1 MEKVIELLIHK
12 SYQHY
17 SNLYYDR
24 LRYTVLA
31 GKENLIQI
39 LDSAIKPSFWQ
50 FNGWRFNLDNYGSK
64 TSQLIDLGDN
74 SFTYQHQI
82 YLNKCFWLNFLGYQN
97 QTELAQKFTF
107 SQLIKTLS
115 HEIAHCL
122 ILEFHQ
128 ANLDQ
133 EHNELHSQIS
143 QLIKEY
149 LWSIPLCQVWQKKI
163 EEVK

>member
-12 SYQHY
+12 AYQHY

-24 LRYTVLA
+24 LRYTILS

-39 LDSAIKPSFWQ
+39 LDTAIKPSFWK
-50 FNGWRFNLDNYGSK
+50 FAGWKFDLDNYGSK

-97 QTELAQKFTF
+97 STKLAQKFTF
-107 SQLIKTLS
+107 PQLIKTLA

-128 ANLDQ
+128 AKLDQ
-133 EHNELHSQIS
+133 EHNEFHSQIS
-143 QLIKEY
+143 QQIEEY
-149 LWSIPLCQVWQKKI
+149 LWTIPLCQVWQKKT
-163 EEVK
+163 EELK